1 MGCRATSNRTRIPTT
16 GTGDRSPRAGRLQ
29 GNFHQNK
36 DSNSE
41 KTKDTLKPLAGCRA
55 TSNRTRIPT
64 REAMSEMTGEMGYRA
79 TSTRTRIPTKVKT
92 AEEMREI
99 RLQGNFQQ
107 NKDSNTEGHP
117 YGCIITGV
125 AAPLP
130 TEQGFQLTMI
140 ERRSVRGVAVAAP
153 LPPEQGFQHPDPG
166 QFAAAN
172 RGCSPFHQNK
182 DSNHQDAYRDRP
194 RDILQTP
201 FQQNKDSNQPPPTSL

>member
-1 MGCRATSNRTRIPTT
+1 
-16 GTGDRSPRAGRLQ
+16 
-29 GNFHQNK
+29 
-36 DSNSE
+36 
-41 KTKDTLKPLAGCRA
+41 
-55 TSNRTRIPT
+55 
-64 REAMSEMTGEMGYRA
+64 MSEMTGEMGYRA

-153 LPPEQGFQHPDPG
+153 LPPEQGSQHPDPG

-172 RGCSPFHQNK
+172 RGCSPS
-182 DSNHQDAYRDRP
+182 SNRTRIPTTRTHTGTGPGTYCSPSSTRTR
-194 RDILQTP
+194 I
-201 FQQNKDSNQPPPTSL
+201 PTSPHPHLYDKP